1 MKPVDLVPW
10 RPTLR
15 GCAAAPR
22 GGLRGASELDTYK
35 QIAQPSVYAGS
46 GPIEGYPMR
55 PFIRA
60 IRAALYVPLKLST
73 SLPLGPVH
81 LSWLIR
87 ATDTLDAPLRA
98 YLRGAY
104 AKTR

>member
-1 MKPVDLVPW
+1 MKHVD
-10 RPTLR
+10 RGTAGGGALR
-15 GCAAAPR
+15 QR
-22 GGLRGASELDTYK
+22 GGAASGAPELDTYK
-35 QIAQPSVYAGS
+35 QSAQPSNDAGS

-60 IRAALYVPLKLST
+60 IRSVLYVPLKLST
-73 SLPLGPVH
+73 RLPLGPVH
-81 LSWLIR
+81 QSWLIR
-87 ATDTLDAPLRA
+87 ATDHLDAPLRA

>member
-1 MKPVDLVPW
+1 
-10 RPTLR
+10 
-15 GCAAAPR
+15 
-22 GGLRGASELDTYK
+22 
-35 QIAQPSVYAGS
+35 
-46 GPIEGYPMR
+46 MR